1 MAEIAL
7 LLIFTCALMA
17 YPTSACVRVVVDI
30 TKRQQFI
37 ICLIRQSK
45 LLSPSC
51 CRKCELEK
59 HECHDSELRSRLSKG
74 AFELTT
80 VCPSLPLYTHPT
92 ATSSSPSLYRQAVV
106 AQWNGANSCLAP
118 PGSNQRSLV
127 RFTASTAYES

>member
-1 MAEIAL
+1 MADCIVIVIHVRLDGLSNQRLCTSCGGHDEETAVHYL
-7 LLIFTCALMA
+7 SHSSVQTSFTL
-17 YPTSACVRVVVDI
+17 V
-30 TKRQQFI
+30 
-37 ICLIRQSK
+37 L
-45 LLSPSC
+45 
-51 CRKCELEK
+51 
-59 HECHDSELRSRLSKG
+59 LSKG

-118 PGSNQRSLV
+118 PGSNQRFLV

>member
-1 MAEIAL
+1 M
-7 LLIFTCALMA
+7 
-17 YPTSACVRVVVDI
+17 

-37 ICLIRQSK
+37 ICLILQSK

-51 CRKCELEK
+51 CR
-59 HECHDSELRSRLSKG
+59 EC

-92 ATSSSPSLYRQAVV
+92 ATSSSPSLYGQAVV
-106 AQWNGANSCLAP
+106 VQWNGANSCLAP

>member
-17 YPTSACVRVVVDI
+17 YPTSACVRVVVDM
-30 TKRQQFI
+30 TKRQHPNFFHPRVVGSVSWKSMNVMI
-37 ICLIRQSK
+37 ANL
-45 LLSPSC
+45 PSLW
-51 CRKCELEK
+51 EM
-59 HECHDSELRSRLSKG
+59 RSRLSKG

>member
-17 YPTSACVRVVVDI
+17 YPTSACVRVVVDM

-37 ICLIRQSK
+37 ICLILQSR

-51 CRKCELEK
+51 CRKL
-59 HECHDSELRSRLSKG
+59 SEG

-106 AQWNGANSCLAP
+106 VQWNGANSCLAP